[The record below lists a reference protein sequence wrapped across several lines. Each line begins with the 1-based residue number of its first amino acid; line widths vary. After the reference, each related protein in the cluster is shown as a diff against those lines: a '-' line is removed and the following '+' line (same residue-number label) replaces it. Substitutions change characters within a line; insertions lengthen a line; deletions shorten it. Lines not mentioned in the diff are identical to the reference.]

1 MKKRII
7 SLLLAVVLFATLP
20 VMGAQALAAGETID
34 YKVGAQTMKM
44 ICEANGL
51 DYDFCK
57 AAIIKIND
65 AFTKEEDFSN
75 MHVGDTIKLPKDNQ
89 AAADILGV
97 ALPDKL
103 KPSTPSSSGS
113 SSSTTTATGETQE
126 YVVKNGDTMIAI
138 CDKLGLSF
146 TKCKTAIMKLNNFA
160 TDYSFLTLKTGMKLK
175 LPKTDADAAKIAASA
190 SSGSATG
197 SSTSSGTTGTATG
210 TTGTVTSG
218 NTVSYLVP
226 HVVKAGETIYGI
238 CAENGVNFSKYFD
251 LIMAVSGIKYATDL
265 RVGNVVY
272 LPSSTSASGAIAVT
286 SHTVKTGETTYGICQ
301 DLGINFSARYN
312 MITALNP
319 GKNLN
324 SIRTGDVLLFPTGGG
339 VVPGGGGVVPGG
351 GGSVV
356 PSSSNTGYGGG
367 YTPAAGKDST
377 TPPAVKPK
385 EGPMYYLTEITVKKD
400 DTVYALVKAAGF
412 DYTTY
417 YADVLLSFNSLAS
430 FNNLK
435 EGDKL
440 LMLSSNATGAKFVV
454 TGVKVK
460 DGDTVIKM
468 CDDAGITYSNNA
480 NLIAKL
486 NPGVNINSI
495 KTGDIIVL
503 PKKAA

>member
-20 VMGAQALAAGETID
+20 VMGAQALAAGETVEYTI
-34 YKVGAQTMKM
+34 GAETMKM
-44 ICEANGL
+44 ICEKQGI

-57 AAIIKIND
+57 AAILKLNPTVKD
-65 AFTKEEDFSN
+65 DFSN
-75 MHVGDTIKLPKDNQ
+75 LKFGDTIKLPKTNQ

-103 KPSTPSSSGS
+103 KPSSA
-113 SSSTTTATGETQE
+113 ATGATQD
-126 YVVKNGDTMIAI
+126 YTVVDHDTMIGI
-138 CDKLGLSF
+138 CDKLKLDF
-146 TKCKTAIMKLNNFA
+146 NKCKTAIMKLNNFA
-160 TDYSFLTLKTGMKLK
+160 TDYSFLTLKTGTKLK
-175 LPKTDADAAKIAASA
+175 MPKTNADAAVIAASA
-190 SSGSATG
+190 SSGTATG
-197 SSTSSGTTGTATG
+197 SATSTGATGTATG
-210 TTGTVTSG
+210 TGTAVASG

-226 HVVKAGETIYGI
+226 HVVTAGETIYGI
-238 CAENGVNFSKYFD
+238 CADNGVNFSKYFD
-251 LIMAVSGIKYATDL
+251 LIMAVSGIKFATDL
-265 RVGNVVY
+265 RVGNIVY
-272 LPSSTSASGAIAVT
+272 LPSAKSATGAIAIT
-286 SHTVKTGETTYGICQ
+286 AHTVKTGETTYGICQ
-301 DLGINFSARYN
+301 ELGINFSARYN

-324 SIRTGDVLLFPTGGG
+324 SIRTGDVLLFPAGGG
-339 VVPGGGGVVPGG
+339 TVPSGGGTTPS
-351 GGSVV
+351 GGSA
-356 PSSSNTGYGGG
+356 SGSGYGGG

-377 TPPAVKPK
+377 TPADVKPK
-385 EGPMYYLTEITVKKD
+385 EGVMYYLTEITVKKD

-417 YADVLLSFNSLAS
+417 YADVLLSFNSLAN

-440 LMLSSNATGAKFVV
+440 LMLSSSATGAKFAV

-468 CDDAGITYSNNA
+468 CDDAGITYNNNV
-480 NLIAKL
+480 NLISKL
-486 NPGVNINSI
+486 NPGVNVNSI

-503 PKKAA
+503 PKKLA

>member
-7 SLLLAVVLFATLP
+7 SLLLAVVLFAALP
-20 VMGAQALAAGETID
+20 VMGAQAFAEAETIE
-34 YKVGAQTMKM
+34 YKIGAETMKM
-44 ICEANGL
+44 ICEKQGL

-57 AAIIKIND
+57 AAILKLNEGMKD
-65 AFTKEEDFSN
+65 DFSDLKF
-75 MHVGDTIKLPKDNQ
+75 GSTIKLPKTNQ

-103 KPSTPSSSGS
+103 KPSS
-113 SSSTTTATGETQE
+113 SSSSSATGATQQ
-126 YVVKNGDTMIAI
+126 YVVKDKDTMIGI
-138 CDKLGLSF
+138 CDKLGLNF
-146 TKCKTAIMKLNNFA
+146 NKCKTAIMKLNNFA
-160 TDYSFLTLKTGMKLK
+160 TDYSFLTLKTGMKLT
-175 LPKTDADAAKIAASA
+175 LPKTDADAAALAASA
-190 SSGSATG
+190 SSGTATG
-197 SSTSSGTTGTATG
+197 SSTSTGTSGTATG
-210 TTGTVTSG
+210 TGTAVVSG

-251 LIMAVSGIKYATDL
+251 MIMAVSGIKYATDL
-265 RVGNVVY
+265 RVGNVIY
-272 LPSSTSASGAIAVT
+272 LPSSTSTSGAIAIT

-324 SIRTGDVLLFPTGGG
+324 SIRTGEVLLFPTGGG
-339 VVPGGGGVVPGG
+339 TIPSGDGTVPSG
-351 GGSVV
+351 GGSGVV
-356 PSSSNTGYGGG
+356 PSSSSTNGYGGG

-377 TPPAVKPK
+377 TPAAVKPK
-385 EGPMYYLTEITVKKD
+385 EGVMYYLTEITVKKD

-417 YADVLLSFNSLAS
+417 YADVLLSFNSLS
-430 FNNLK
+430 NFNNLK

-440 LMLSSNATGAKFVV
+440 LMLSSSATGAKFAV

-468 CDDAGITYSNNA
+468 CDAAGITYSNNA
-480 NLIAKL
+480 NLISKL

>member
-7 SLLLAVVLFATLP
+7 SLLLAVVLFAALP
-20 VMGAQALAAGETID
+20 VMGVQALAAPETVEVKIGAETI
-34 YKVGAQTMKM
+34 KM
-44 ICEANGL
+44 ICEKQGI
-51 DYDFCK
+51 DYVFCK
-57 AAIIKIND
+57 AAILKLNEGIKD
-65 AFTKEEDFSN
+65 DFSN
-75 MHVGDTIKLPKDNQ
+75 LQFGKTLILPKTNQ

-103 KPSTPSSSGS
+103 KPSSA
-113 SSSTTTATGETQE
+113 ATGASEVYT
-126 YVVKNGDTMIAI
+126 VVDGDTLIGI
-138 CDKLGLSF
+138 CTKKGL
-146 TKCKTAIMKLNNFA
+146 TYEKCKTAIMKLNGWN
-160 TDYSFLTLKTGMKLK
+160 DYNLLAPIHTGDKIK
-175 LPKTDADAAKIAASA
+175 LPKSDADAAVIAAAA

-197 SSTSSGTTGTATG
+197 SATSTGSTGIATG
-210 TTGTVTSG
+210 TGTTVVGG

-226 HVVKAGETIYGI
+226 HVVTYGETIYGI
-238 CAENGVNFSKYFD
+238 CADNGVNFSKYVD

-272 LPSSTSASGAIAVT
+272 LPSAKSAAGAIAIT
-286 SHTVKTGETTYGICQ
+286 SHVVKTGETTYGICQ
-301 DLGINFSARYN
+301 ELGISYSARYN

-319 GKNLN
+319 GKNLD
-324 SIRTGDVLLFPTGGG
+324 SIHTGDVLLFPAGGG
-339 VVPGGGGVVPGG
+339 TIPSGGGSVVPSG

-356 PSSSNTGYGGG
+356 PSSSSSGYGGG

-377 TPPAVKPK
+377 TPAAVKPK
-385 EGPMYYLTEITVKKD
+385 EGVMYYITEITVKKD
-400 DTVYALVKAAGF
+400 DTAYALVKAAGF

-417 YADVLLSFNSLAS
+417 YADVLLSFNNLSS
-430 FNNLK
+430 FDNLK

-440 LMLSSNATGAKFVV
+440 LMVSSSATGAKYAV

-460 DGDTVIKM
+460 DGDTVTKM
-468 CDDAGITYSNNA
+468 CADAGITYDNNV

-503 PKKAA
+503 PKKLA

>member
-7 SLLLAVVLFATLP
+7 SLLLAVVLFAALP
-20 VMGAQALAAGETID
+20 VMGAQALAAGETVEYTI
-34 YKVGAQTMKM
+34 GAETMKM
-44 ICEANGL
+44 ICEKQGI

-57 AAIIKIND
+57 AAILKLNPTVKD
-65 AFTKEEDFSN
+65 DFSN
-75 MHVGDTIKLPKDNQ
+75 LKFGDTIKLPKTNQ

-103 KPSTPSSSGS
+103 KPSSA
-113 SSSTTTATGETQE
+113 ATGATQD
-126 YVVKNGDTMIAI
+126 YTVVDHDTMIGI
-138 CDKLGLSF
+138 CDKLKLDF
-146 TKCKTAIMKLNNFA
+146 NKCKTAIMKLNNFA
-160 TDYSFLTLKTGMKLK
+160 TDYSFLTLKTGTKLK
-175 LPKTDADAAKIAASA
+175 MPKTNADAAVIAASA
-190 SSGSATG
+190 SSGTATG
-197 SSTSSGTTGTATG
+197 SATSTGATGTATG
-210 TTGTVTSG
+210 TGTAVASG

-226 HVVKAGETIYGI
+226 HVVTAGETIYGI
-238 CAENGVNFSKYFD
+238 CADNGVNFSKYFD

-272 LPSSTSASGAIAVT
+272 LPSAKSATGAIAIT
-286 SHTVKTGETTYGICQ
+286 AHTVKTGETTYGICQ

-324 SIRTGDVLLFPTGGG
+324 SIRTGEVLLFPA
-339 VVPGGGGVVPGG
+339 

-356 PSSSNTGYGGG
+356 PSGGGTVPSGGGSSVVPSSSSSGYGGG

-377 TPPAVKPK
+377 TPADVKPK
-385 EGPMYYLTEITVKKD
+385 EGVMYYITEITVKKD

-417 YADVLLSFNSLAS
+417 YADVLLSFNNLSS
-430 FNNLK
+430 FDNLK

-440 LMLSSNATGAKFVV
+440 LMVSSSATGAKYAV

-460 DGDTVIKM
+460 DGDTVTKM
-468 CDDAGITYSNNA
+468 CADAGITYDNNV

-503 PKKAA
+503 PKKLA

>member
-20 VMGAQALAAGETID
+20 VMGAQALAAGETVEYTI
-34 YKVGAQTMKM
+34 GAETMKM
-44 ICEANGL
+44 ICEKQGI

-57 AAIIKIND
+57 AAILKLNPTVKD
-65 AFTKEEDFSN
+65 DFSN
-75 MHVGDTIKLPKDNQ
+75 LKFGDTIKLPKTNQ

-103 KPSTPSSSGS
+103 KPSSA
-113 SSSTTTATGETQE
+113 ATGATQD
-126 YVVKNGDTMIAI
+126 YTVVDHDTMIGI
-138 CDKLGLSF
+138 CDKLKLDF
-146 TKCKTAIMKLNNFA
+146 NKCKTAIMKLNNFA

-175 LPKTDADAAKIAASA
+175 MPKTNADAAVIAASA
-190 SSGSATG
+190 SSGTATG
-197 SSTSSGTTGTATG
+197 SATSTGATGTATG
-210 TTGTVTSG
+210 TAVVSG

-226 HVVKAGETIYGI
+226 HVVTTGETIYGI
-238 CAENGVNFSKYFD
+238 CADNGVNFSKYFD

-272 LPSSTSASGAIAVT
+272 LPSAKSATGAIAIT
-286 SHTVKTGETTYGICQ
+286 AHTVKTGETTYGICQ

-324 SIRTGDVLLFPTGGG
+324 SIRTGEVLLFPA
-339 VVPGGGGVVPGG
+339 

-356 PSSSNTGYGGG
+356 PSGGGTVPSGGGSSVVPSSSSSGYGGG

-377 TPPAVKPK
+377 TPADVKPK
-385 EGPMYYLTEITVKKD
+385 EGVMYYLTEITVKKD

-417 YADVLLSFNSLAS
+417 YADVLLSFNSLAN

-440 LMLSSNATGAKFVV
+440 LMLSSSATGAKYAV

-468 CDDAGITYSNNA
+468 CDDAGITYNNNV
-480 NLIAKL
+480 NLISKL
-486 NPGVNINSI
+486 NPGVNVNSI

-503 PKKAA
+503 PKKLA

>member
-7 SLLLAVVLFATLP
+7 SLLLAVVLFAALP
-20 VMGAQALAAGETID
+20 VMGAQALAAGETVEYTI
-34 YKVGAQTMKM
+34 GAETMKM
-44 ICEANGL
+44 ICEKQGI

-57 AAIIKIND
+57 AAILKLNPTVKD
-65 AFTKEEDFSN
+65 DFSN
-75 MHVGDTIKLPKDNQ
+75 LKFGDTIKLPKTNQ

-103 KPSTPSSSGS
+103 KPSSA
-113 SSSTTTATGETQE
+113 ATGATQD
-126 YVVKNGDTMIAI
+126 YTVVDHDTMIGI
-138 CDKLGLSF
+138 CDKLKLDF
-146 TKCKTAIMKLNNFA
+146 NKCKTAIMKLNNFA

-175 LPKTDADAAKIAASA
+175 MPKTNADAAVIAASA
-190 SSGSATG
+190 SSGTATG
-197 SSTSSGTTGTATG
+197 SATSTGATGTATG
-210 TTGTVTSG
+210 TGTAVASG

-226 HVVKAGETIYGI
+226 HVVTAGETIYGI

-251 LIMAVSGIKYATDL
+251 LIMAVSGIKFATDL
-265 RVGNVVY
+265 RVGNIVY
-272 LPSSTSASGAIAVT
+272 LPSAKSATGAIAIT
-286 SHTVKTGETTYGICQ
+286 AHTVKTGETTYGICQ
-301 DLGINFSARYN
+301 ELGINFSARYN

-324 SIRTGDVLLFPTGGG
+324 SIRTGDVLLFPAGGG
-339 VVPGGGGVVPGG
+339 TVPSGGGTTPS
-351 GGSVV
+351 GGSA
-356 PSSSNTGYGGG
+356 SGSGYGGG

-377 TPPAVKPK
+377 TPADVKPK
-385 EGPMYYLTEITVKKD
+385 EGVMYYLTEITVKKD

-417 YADVLLSFNSLAS
+417 YADVLLSFNSLAN

-440 LMLSSNATGAKFVV
+440 LMLSSSATGAKYAV

-468 CDDAGITYSNNA
+468 CDDAGITYNNNV
-480 NLIAKL
+480 NLISKL
-486 NPGVNINSI
+486 NPGVNVNSI

-503 PKKAA
+503 PKKLA

>member
-7 SLLLAVVLFATLP
+7 SLLLAVVLFAALP
-20 VMGAQALAAGETID
+20 VMGVQALAAPETVEVKIGAETI
-34 YKVGAQTMKM
+34 KM
-44 ICEANGL
+44 ICEKQGI

-57 AAIIKIND
+57 AAILKLNEGIKD
-65 AFTKEEDFSN
+65 DFSN
-75 MHVGDTIKLPKDNQ
+75 LQFGKTLILPKTNQ

-103 KPSTPSSSGS
+103 KPSSA
-113 SSSTTTATGETQE
+113 ATGASEVYT
-126 YVVKNGDTMIAI
+126 VVDGDTLIGI
-138 CDKLGLSF
+138 CTKKGL
-146 TKCKTAIMKLNNFA
+146 TYEKCKTAIMKLNGWN
-160 TDYSFLTLKTGMKLK
+160 DYSLLAPIHTGDKIK
-175 LPKTDADAAKIAASA
+175 LPKSNADAAVIAAAA

-197 SSTSSGTTGTATG
+197 SATSTGSTGIATG
-210 TTGTVTSG
+210 TGTTVVGG

-226 HVVKAGETIYGI
+226 HVVTYGETIYGI
-238 CAENGVNFSKYFD
+238 CADNGVNFSKYVD
-251 LIMAVSGIKYATDL
+251 LIMTVSGIKFATDL

-272 LPSSTSASGAIAVT
+272 LPSAKSAAGAIAIT
-286 SHTVKTGETTYGICQ
+286 SHVVKTGETTYGICQ
-301 DLGINFSARYN
+301 ELGISYSARYN

-319 GKNLN
+319 GKNLD
-324 SIRTGDVLLFPTGGG
+324 SIHTGDVLLFPAGGG
-339 VVPGGGGVVPGG
+339 TIPSGGGSVVPSG

-356 PSSSNTGYGGG
+356 PSSSSSGYGGG

-377 TPPAVKPK
+377 TPAAVKPK
-385 EGPMYYLTEITVKKD
+385 EGVMYYITEITVKKD
-400 DTVYALVKAAGF
+400 DTAYALVKAAGF

-417 YADVLLSFNSLAS
+417 YADVLLSFNNLSS
-430 FNNLK
+430 FDNLK

-440 LMLSSNATGAKFVV
+440 LMLSSSATGAKYAV

-460 DGDTVIKM
+460 DGDTVTKM
-468 CDDAGITYSNNA
+468 CVDAGITYNNNV

-503 PKKAA
+503 PKKLA

>member
-7 SLLLAVVLFATLP
+7 SLLLAVVLFAALP
-20 VMGAQALAAGETID
+20 VMGVQALAAPETVEVKIGAETI
-34 YKVGAQTMKM
+34 KM
-44 ICEANGL
+44 ICEKQGI

-57 AAIIKIND
+57 AAILKLNEGIKD
-65 AFTKEEDFSN
+65 DFSN
-75 MHVGDTIKLPKDNQ
+75 LQFGKTLILPKTNQ

-103 KPSTPSSSGS
+103 KPSSA
-113 SSSTTTATGETQE
+113 ATGASEVYT
-126 YVVKNGDTMIAI
+126 VVDGDTLIGI
-138 CDKLGLSF
+138 CTKKGL
-146 TKCKTAIMKLNNFA
+146 TYEKCKTAIMKLNGWN
-160 TDYSFLTLKTGMKLK
+160 DYNLLAPIHTGDKIK
-175 LPKTDADAAKIAASA
+175 LPKSDADAAVIAAAA

-197 SSTSSGTTGTATG
+197 SATSTGSTGIATG
-210 TTGTVTSG
+210 TGTTVVGG

-226 HVVKAGETIYGI
+226 HVVTYGETIYGI
-238 CAENGVNFSKYFD
+238 CADNGVNFSKYVD

-272 LPSSTSASGAIAVT
+272 LPSAKSAAGAIAIT
-286 SHTVKTGETTYGICQ
+286 SHVVKTGETTYGICQ
-301 DLGINFSARYN
+301 ELGISYSARYN

-319 GKNLN
+319 GKNLD
-324 SIRTGDVLLFPTGGG
+324 SIHTGDVLLFPAGGG
-339 VVPGGGGVVPGG
+339 TIPSG

-356 PSSSNTGYGGG
+356 PSSSSSGYGGG

-377 TPPAVKPK
+377 TPAAVKPK
-385 EGPMYYLTEITVKKD
+385 EGVMYYITEITVKKD
-400 DTVYALVKAAGF
+400 DTAYALVKAAGF

-417 YADVLLSFNSLAS
+417 YADVLLSFNNLSS
-430 FNNLK
+430 FDNLK

-440 LMLSSNATGAKFVV
+440 LMVSSSATGAKYAV

-460 DGDTVIKM
+460 DGDTVTKM
-468 CDDAGITYSNNA
+468 CADAGITYDNNV

-503 PKKAA
+503 PKKLA

>member
-7 SLLLAVVLFATLP
+7 SLLLAVVLFAALP
-20 VMGAQALAAGETID
+20 VMGAQALAAGETVEYTI
-34 YKVGAQTMKM
+34 GAETMKM
-44 ICEANGL
+44 ICEKQGI

-57 AAIIKIND
+57 AAILKLNPTVKD
-65 AFTKEEDFSN
+65 DFSN
-75 MHVGDTIKLPKDNQ
+75 LKFGDTIKLPKTNQ

-103 KPSTPSSSGS
+103 KPSSA
-113 SSSTTTATGETQE
+113 ATGATQD
-126 YVVKNGDTMIAI
+126 YTVVDHDTMIGI
-138 CDKLGLSF
+138 CDKLKLDF
-146 TKCKTAIMKLNNFA
+146 NKCKTAIMKLNNFA

-175 LPKTDADAAKIAASA
+175 MPKTNADAAVIAASA
-190 SSGSATG
+190 SSGTATG
-197 SSTSSGTTGTATG
+197 SATSTGATGTATG
-210 TTGTVTSG
+210 TGTAVASG

-226 HVVKAGETIYGI
+226 HVVTAGETIYGI
-238 CAENGVNFSKYFD
+238 CADNGVNFSKYFD
-251 LIMAVSGIKYATDL
+251 LIMAVSGIKFATDL
-265 RVGNVVY
+265 RVGNIVY
-272 LPSSTSASGAIAVT
+272 LPSAKSATGAIAIT
-286 SHTVKTGETTYGICQ
+286 AHTVKTGETTYGICQ
-301 DLGINFSARYN
+301 ELGINFSARYN

-324 SIRTGDVLLFPTGGG
+324 SIRTGDVLLFPAGGG
-339 VVPGGGGVVPGG
+339 TVPSGGGTTPS
-351 GGSVV
+351 GGSA
-356 PSSSNTGYGGG
+356 SGSGYGGG

-377 TPPAVKPK
+377 TPADVKPK
-385 EGPMYYLTEITVKKD
+385 EGVMYYITEITVKKD

-417 YADVLLSFNSLAS
+417 YADVLLSFNSLAN

-440 LMLSSNATGAKFVV
+440 LMLSSSATGAKYAV

-468 CDDAGITYSNNA
+468 CDDAGITYNNNV
-480 NLIAKL
+480 NLISKL
-486 NPGVNINSI
+486 NPGVNVNSI

-503 PKKAA
+503 PKKLA

>member
-7 SLLLAVVLFATLP
+7 SLLLAVVLFAALP
-20 VMGAQALAAGETID
+20 VMGVQALAAPETVEVKIGAETI
-34 YKVGAQTMKM
+34 KM
-44 ICEANGL
+44 ICEKQGI

-57 AAIIKIND
+57 AAILKLNEGIKD
-65 AFTKEEDFSN
+65 DFSN
-75 MHVGDTIKLPKDNQ
+75 LQFGKTLILPKTNQ

-103 KPSTPSSSGS
+103 KPSSA
-113 SSSTTTATGETQE
+113 ATGASEVYT
-126 YVVKNGDTMIAI
+126 VVDGDTLIGI
-138 CDKLGLSF
+138 CTKKGL
-146 TKCKTAIMKLNNFA
+146 TYEKCKTAIMKLNGWN
-160 TDYSFLTLKTGMKLK
+160 DYNLLAPIHTGDKIK
-175 LPKTDADAAKIAASA
+175 LPKSDADAAVIAAAA

-197 SSTSSGTTGTATG
+197 SATSTGSTGIATG
-210 TTGTVTSG
+210 TGTTVVGG

-226 HVVKAGETIYGI
+226 HVVTYGETIYGI
-238 CAENGVNFSKYFD
+238 CADNGVNFSKYVD

-272 LPSSTSASGAIAVT
+272 LPSAKSAAGAIAIT
-286 SHTVKTGETTYGICQ
+286 SHVVKTGETTYGICQ
-301 DLGINFSARYN
+301 ELGISYSARYN

-319 GKNLN
+319 GKNLD
-324 SIRTGDVLLFPTGGG
+324 SIHTGDVLLFPAGGG
-339 VVPGGGGVVPGG
+339 TIPSGGGSVVPSG

-356 PSSSNTGYGGG
+356 PSSSSSGYGGG

-377 TPPAVKPK
+377 TPAAVKPK
-385 EGPMYYLTEITVKKD
+385 EGVMYYITEITVKKD
-400 DTVYALVKAAGF
+400 DTAYALVKAAGF

-417 YADVLLSFNSLAS
+417 YADVLLSFNNLSS
-430 FNNLK
+430 FDNLK

-440 LMLSSNATGAKFVV
+440 LMVSSSATGAKYAV

-460 DGDTVIKM
+460 DGDTVTKM
-468 CDDAGITYSNNA
+468 CADAGITYNNNV

-503 PKKAA
+503 PKKLA

>member
-7 SLLLAVVLFATLP
+7 SLLLAVVLFAALP
-20 VMGAQALAAGETID
+20 VMGVQALAAPETVEVKIGAETI
-34 YKVGAQTMKM
+34 KM
-44 ICEANGL
+44 ICEKQGI

-57 AAIIKIND
+57 AAILKLNEGIKD
-65 AFTKEEDFSN
+65 DFSN
-75 MHVGDTIKLPKDNQ
+75 LQFGKTLILPKTNQ
-89 AAADILGV
+89 AAADILNTT
-97 ALPDKL
+97 LPDYL
-103 KPSTPSSSGS
+103 RPSA
-113 SSSTTTATGETQE
+113 TATGATQE
-126 YVVKNGDTMIAI
+126 YTVVDHDTMIGI
-138 CDKLGLSF
+138 CDKLKLDF
-146 TKCKTAIMKLNNFA
+146 NKCKTAIMKLNNFA
-160 TDYSFLTLKTGMKLK
+160 TDYSFLTLKTGTKLK
-175 LPKTDADAAKIAASA
+175 MPKTNADAAVIAASA

-197 SSTSSGTTGTATG
+197 SATSTGATGTATG
-210 TTGTVTSG
+210 TGTAVAGG

-226 HVVKAGETIYGI
+226 HVVTAGETIYGI
-238 CAENGVNFSKYFD
+238 CADNGVNFSKYFD

-272 LPSSTSASGAIAVT
+272 LPSAKSATGAIAIT

-301 DLGINFSARYN
+301 DLGISYSARYN

-319 GKNLN
+319 GKNLS
-324 SIRTGDVLLFPTGGG
+324 SIRTGDVLLFPA
-339 VVPGGGGVVPGG
+339 G

-356 PSSSNTGYGGG
+356 PSGGGTVPSGGGSVVPSGSSANGYGGG

-385 EGPMYYLTEITVKKD
+385 EGVMYYITEITVKKD

-417 YADVLLSFNSLAS
+417 YADVLLSVNNLAN

-435 EGDKL
+435 EGDKM
-440 LMLSSNATGAKFVV
+440 LMLSSSATGAKFAV

-460 DGDTVIKM
+460 DGDTVTKM
-468 CDDAGITYSNNA
+468 CADAGITYNNNV

-503 PKKAA
+503 PKKLA

>member
-7 SLLLAVVLFATLP
+7 SLLLAVVLFAALP
-20 VMGAQALAAGETID
+20 VMGVQALAAPETVEVKIGAETI
-34 YKVGAQTMKM
+34 KM
-44 ICEANGL
+44 ICEKQGI

-57 AAIIKIND
+57 AAILKLNEGIKD
-65 AFTKEEDFSN
+65 DFSN
-75 MHVGDTIKLPKDNQ
+75 LQFGKTLILPKTNQ

-103 KPSTPSSSGS
+103 KPSSA
-113 SSSTTTATGETQE
+113 ATGASEVYT
-126 YVVKNGDTMIAI
+126 VVDGDTLIGI
-138 CDKLGLSF
+138 CTKKGL
-146 TKCKTAIMKLNNFA
+146 TYEKCKTAIMKLNGWN
-160 TDYSFLTLKTGMKLK
+160 DYSLLAPIHTGDKIK
-175 LPKTDADAAKIAASA
+175 LPKSNADAAVIAAAA

-197 SSTSSGTTGTATG
+197 SATSTGATGIATG
-210 TTGTVTSG
+210 TGTTVVGG

-226 HVVKAGETIYGI
+226 HVVTYGETIYGI
-238 CAENGVNFSKYFD
+238 CADNGVNFSKYVD
-251 LIMAVSGIKYATDL
+251 LIMTVSGIKFATDL

-272 LPSSTSASGAIAVT
+272 LPSAKSAAGAIAIT
-286 SHTVKTGETTYGICQ
+286 SHVVKTGETTYGICQ
-301 DLGINFSARYN
+301 ELGISYSARYN

-319 GKNLN
+319 GKNLD
-324 SIRTGDVLLFPTGGG
+324 SIHTGDVLLFPAGGG
-339 VVPGGGGVVPGG
+339 TIPSGGGSVVPSG

-356 PSSSNTGYGGG
+356 PSSSSSGYGGG

-377 TPPAVKPK
+377 TPAAVKPK
-385 EGPMYYLTEITVKKD
+385 EGVMYYITEITVKKD
-400 DTVYALVKAAGF
+400 DTAYALVKAAGF

-417 YADVLLSFNSLAS
+417 YADVLLSFNNLSS
-430 FNNLK
+430 FDNLK

-440 LMLSSNATGAKFVV
+440 LMVSSSATGAKYAV

-460 DGDTVIKM
+460 DGDTVTKM
-468 CDDAGITYSNNA
+468 CADAGITYDNNV

-503 PKKAA
+503 PKKLA

>member
-7 SLLLAVVLFATLP
+7 SLLLAVVLFAALP
-20 VMGAQALAAGETID
+20 VMGVQALAAPETVEVKIGAETI
-34 YKVGAQTMKM
+34 KM
-44 ICEANGL
+44 ICEKQGI

-57 AAIIKIND
+57 AAILKLNEGIKD
-65 AFTKEEDFSN
+65 DFSN
-75 MHVGDTIKLPKDNQ
+75 LQFGKTLILPKTNQ

-103 KPSTPSSSGS
+103 KPSSA
-113 SSSTTTATGETQE
+113 ATGASEVYT
-126 YVVKNGDTMIAI
+126 VVDGDTLIGI
-138 CDKLGLSF
+138 CTKKGL
-146 TKCKTAIMKLNNFA
+146 TYEKCKTAIMKLNGWN
-160 TDYSFLTLKTGMKLK
+160 DYSLLAPIHTGDKIK
-175 LPKTDADAAKIAASA
+175 LPKSNADAAVIAAAA

-197 SSTSSGTTGTATG
+197 SATSTGATGIATG
-210 TTGTVTSG
+210 TGTTVVGG

-226 HVVKAGETIYGI
+226 HVVTYGETIYGI
-238 CAENGVNFSKYFD
+238 CADNGVNFSKYVD
-251 LIMAVSGIKYATDL
+251 LIMTVSGIKFATDL

-272 LPSSTSASGAIAVT
+272 LPSAKSAAGAIAIT
-286 SHTVKTGETTYGICQ
+286 SHVVKTGETTYGICQ
-301 DLGINFSARYN
+301 ELGISYSARYN

-319 GKNLN
+319 GKNLD
-324 SIRTGDVLLFPTGGG
+324 SIHTGDVLLFPAGGG
-339 VVPGGGGVVPGG
+339 TIPSG

-356 PSSSNTGYGGG
+356 PSSSSSGYGGG

-377 TPPAVKPK
+377 TPAAVKPK
-385 EGPMYYLTEITVKKD
+385 EGVMYYITEITVKKD
-400 DTVYALVKAAGF
+400 DTAYALVKAAGF

-417 YADVLLSFNSLAS
+417 YADVLLSFNNLSS
-430 FNNLK
+430 FDNLK

-440 LMLSSNATGAKFVV
+440 LMLSSSATGAKYAV

-460 DGDTVIKM
+460 DGDTVTKM
-468 CDDAGITYSNNA
+468 CADAGITYDNNV

-503 PKKAA
+503 PKKLA

>member
-7 SLLLAVVLFATLP
+7 SLLLAVVLFAALP
-20 VMGAQALAAGETID
+20 VMGAQALAAGETVEYTI
-34 YKVGAQTMKM
+34 GAETMKM
-44 ICEANGL
+44 ICEKQGI

-57 AAIIKIND
+57 AAILKLNPTVKD
-65 AFTKEEDFSN
+65 DFSN
-75 MHVGDTIKLPKDNQ
+75 LKFGDTIKLPKTNQ

-103 KPSTPSSSGS
+103 KPSSA
-113 SSSTTTATGETQE
+113 ATGATQD
-126 YVVKNGDTMIAI
+126 YTVVDHDTMIGI
-138 CDKLGLSF
+138 CDKLKLDF
-146 TKCKTAIMKLNNFA
+146 NKCKTAIMKLNNFA
-160 TDYSFLTLKTGMKLK
+160 TDYSFLTLKTGTKLK
-175 LPKTDADAAKIAASA
+175 MPKTNADAAVIAASA
-190 SSGSATG
+190 STGTATGSAT
-197 SSTSSGTTGTATG
+197 STGATGTATG
-210 TTGTVTSG
+210 TGTAVAGG

-226 HVVKAGETIYGI
+226 HVVTAGETIYGI

-251 LIMAVSGIKYATDL
+251 LIMAVSGIKFATDL
-265 RVGNVVY
+265 RVGNIVY
-272 LPSSTSASGAIAVT
+272 LPSAKSATGAIAIT
-286 SHTVKTGETTYGICQ
+286 AHTVKTGETTYGICQ
-301 DLGINFSARYN
+301 ELGINFSARYN

-324 SIRTGDVLLFPTGGG
+324 SIRTGDVLLFPAGGG
-339 VVPGGGGVVPGG
+339 TVPSGGGTTPS
-351 GGSVV
+351 GGSA
-356 PSSSNTGYGGG
+356 SGSGYGGG

-385 EGPMYYLTEITVKKD
+385 EGVMYYITEITVKKD

-417 YADVLLSFNSLAS
+417 YADVLLSFNSLAN

-440 LMLSSNATGAKFVV
+440 LMLSSSATGAKYAV

-468 CDDAGITYSNNA
+468 CDDAGITYNNNV
-480 NLIAKL
+480 NLISKL
-486 NPGVNINSI
+486 NPGVNVNSI

-503 PKKAA
+503 PKKLA